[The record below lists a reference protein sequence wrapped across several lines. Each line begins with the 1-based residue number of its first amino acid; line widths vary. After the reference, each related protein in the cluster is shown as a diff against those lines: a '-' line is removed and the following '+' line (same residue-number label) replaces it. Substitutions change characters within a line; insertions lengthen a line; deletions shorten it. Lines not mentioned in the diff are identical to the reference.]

1 MTFYSCRSNPIR
13 SIFFILRASLLAILR
28 PSLLAIACGPLATNA
43 LAVDFEKDVAPIL
56 ETHCMACH
64 REAEAKHTGGEIRF
78 DTFETISTF
87 IVPRDPDASEL
98 IAQITGPEPEMP
110 KKGKPLTAA
119 QVETLRGWVAAGA
132 PWPSGRVLRDDPIRD
147 LDWWSLRP
155 IARHSPPD
163 HPSGF
168 VDPPRTEAPSRADTS
183 RNPVD
188 AFLNA
193 KMAEAGVVPVGPAD
207 PITLLRRLTYDLT
220 GLPPTEA
227 QIRAFSLEDYERF
240 VDQLLAAPEFGEK
253 WGQGWLDLARYA
265 ETHGYDK
272 DKLRGDAWPYR
283 DYVIRSLN
291 DDKPYDRF
299 VKEQIAGDVLYPDD
313 PDGIIALGFLAAG
326 PWDFIG
332 HVEVGE
338 GKVDGRIAKHLDRDE
353 MITAVFN
360 AFTSTTVQC
369 AQCHHHKFDPV
380 KMEDYYRL
388 HAVFA
393 AVDRAPRVYQ
403 GLSPEQQSAKRLV
416 VTKLDEARRE
426 RTKLEQDL
434 RSEVDRRMGTDAQ
447 RLKELAAMR
456 RTEPRPEYGW
466 HSEIGGDPKGEKWVQ
481 VDLGRSVALKLIR
494 LLPAFDNF
502 AGIGAGFGFP
512 TEFRVEIADD
522 ADFKGDSVRQV
533 FIQTDASPT
542 IVPGREVTIDAAG
555 MSARYVR
562 ITATKLAHRQ
572 NDYIFAL
579 AELEAIRDASKSDAS
594 KSDASKSDAST
605 SDASTS
611 DAENVA
617 RGAKVMSKESIEAN
631 PRWGRANLTDGIYH
645 TEFPDATLLAQYR
658 QLQERAAAIEKEV
671 RGPDQV
677 AKLDAFARSIKDLE
691 QKLAAF
697 PPGQTVYAAATRFDA
712 QGGLRPTGGKP
723 RPIALLQRGDIRAP
737 AQPMRPGMPPL
748 WPGAQAE
755 FSIAGWSTDTVA
767 TEGDAEGPPID
778 PESLARGALAEA
790 ITSRDNPLLWRSIAN
805 RVWQW
810 TFGTPLVGTP
820 NDFGRM
826 GMLPTHP
833 ELLDY
838 LAAQLRDSPTRSLK
852 PLIRLLVTSDAY
864 RRASSHHE
872 ANATID
878 AGNSLRWRGTRRRL
892 TAEEYRDT
900 VLMVAGRLR
909 LDARGGASF
918 RDFVI
923 EKPEH
928 SPHFEYHLHNPED
941 PEAMRRSI
949 YRFVVR
955 SQPQPF
961 LTALDCADPSQSVP
975 ARDESTTSLQA
986 LAQWNNRLVEAM
998 SRAVAER
1005 VSTTE
1010 DPIDVVC
1017 RAAVSRSPSPDERAV
1032 LETTLRESGPAS
1044 LARVVFNWSALVYLD

>member
-1 MTFYSCRSNPIR
+1 
-13 SIFFILRASLLAILR
+13 
-28 PSLLAIACGPLATNA
+28 
-43 LAVDFEKDVAPIL
+43 
-56 ETHCMACH
+56 
-64 REAEAKHTGGEIRF
+64 
-78 DTFETISTF
+78 
-87 IVPRDPDASEL
+87 
-98 IAQITGPEPEMP
+98 
-110 KKGKPLTAA
+110 
-119 QVETLRGWVAAGA
+119 
-132 PWPSGRVLRDDPIRD
+132 
-147 LDWWSLRP
+147 
-155 IARHSPPD
+155 
-163 HPSGF
+163 
-168 VDPPRTEAPSRADTS
+168 
-183 RNPVD
+183 
-188 AFLNA
+188 
-193 KMAEAGVVPVGPAD
+193 
-207 PITLLRRLTYDLT
+207 
-220 GLPPTEA
+220 
-227 QIRAFSLEDYERF
+227 
-240 VDQLLAAPEFGEK
+240 
-253 WGQGWLDLARYA
+253 
-265 ETHGYDK
+265 
-272 DKLRGDAWPYR
+272 
-283 DYVIRSLN
+283 
-291 DDKPYDRF
+291 
-299 VKEQIAGDVLYPDD
+299 
-313 PDGIIALGFLAAG
+313 
-326 PWDFIG
+326 
-332 HVEVGE
+332 
-338 GKVDGRIAKHLDRDE
+338 
-353 MITAVFN
+353 
-360 AFTSTTVQC
+360 
-369 AQCHHHKFDPV
+369 
-380 KMEDYYRL
+380 
-388 HAVFA
+388 
-393 AVDRAPRVYQ
+393 
-403 GLSPEQQSAKRLV
+403 
-416 VTKLDEARRE
+416 
-426 RTKLEQDL
+426 
-434 RSEVDRRMGTDAQ
+434 
-447 RLKELAAMR
+447 
-456 RTEPRPEYGW
+456 
-466 HSEIGGDPKGEKWVQ
+466 
-481 VDLGRSVALKLIR
+481 
-494 LLPAFDNF
+494 
-502 AGIGAGFGFP
+502 
-512 TEFRVEIADD
+512 
-522 ADFKGDSVRQV
+522 
-533 FIQTDASPT
+533 
-542 IVPGREVTIDAAG
+542 
-555 MSARYVR
+555 
-562 ITATKLAHRQ
+562 
-572 NDYIFAL
+572 
-579 AELEAIRDASKSDAS
+579 
-594 KSDASKSDAST
+594 
-605 SDASTS
+605 
-611 DAENVA
+611 
-617 RGAKVMSKESIEAN
+617 MSKESIEAN

-691 QKLAAF
+691 QQLAAF

-755 FSIAGWSTDTVA
+755 FSIAGWSTDTAA

>member
-1 MTFYSCRSNPIR
+1 MTVSSCRSNPSRLIV
-13 SIFFILRASLLAILR
+13 AILHA
-28 PSLLAIACGPLATNA
+28 SFLAIACGPLMNGPLATIA
-43 LAVDFEKDVAPIL
+43 LAVDFEQDVAPIL

-64 REAEAKHTGGEIRF
+64 REAEAKHTGGDIRF
-78 DTFETISTF
+78 DTLETISTF

-110 KKGKPLTAA
+110 KKGKPLSAA

-132 PWPSGRVLRDDPIRD
+132 PWPSGRVLRDDPVRD
-147 LDWWSLRP
+147 LDWWSLRA
-155 IARHSPPD
+155 IAEHSPPD
-163 HPSGF
+163 PPSGL
-168 VDPPRTEAPSRADTS
+168 VDPARTKDPSRTDTS

-227 QIRAFSLEDYERF
+227 QVKAFSLEHYERF

-253 WGQGWLDLARYA
+253 WGQAWLDLARYA

-313 PDGIIALGFLAAG
+313 PDGVIALGFLAAG

-416 VTKLDEARRE
+416 LTKLDEARRE
-426 RTKLEQDL
+426 RTKLEQAL
-434 RSEVDRRMGTDAQ
+434 RAEVDRQLGADVQ

-466 HSEIGGDPKGEKWVQ
+466 HSDISGDPKNEKWVQ
-481 VDLGRSVALKLIR
+481 IDLGRSVALKLIR

-512 TEFRVEIADD
+512 PEFRVEIADD
-522 ADFKGDSVRQV
+522 ADFKGDSVRQI
-533 FIQTDASPT
+533 FLQTDASPT
-542 IVPGREVTIDAAG
+542 IVPGREVTIDAQG

-562 ITATKLAHRQ
+562 VTATKLAHRQ

-579 AELEAIRDASKSDAS
+579 AELEAIRDASKSDA
-594 KSDASKSDAST
+594 T
-605 SDASTS
+605 SSE
-611 DAENVA
+611 AENVA
-617 RGAKVMSKESIEAN
+617 RGAMVTSKDSIEAN

-658 QLQERAAAIEKEV
+658 QLQERSAAIEKAV
-671 RGPDQV
+671 RTADQV
-677 AKLDAFARSIKDLE
+677 AKLDAFAQAIKDLE
-691 QKLAAF
+691 QQLAAF

-712 QGGLRPTGGKP
+712 QGNLRPTGGKP

-737 AQPMRPGMPPL
+737 AQAMRPGMPPL
-748 WPGAQAE
+748 WPGAPAE
-755 FSIAGWSTDTVA
+755 FSIAGWSTDTAA
-767 TEGDAEGPPID
+767 TEGHAESAPID
-778 PESLARGALAEA
+778 PEAMARGALAEA

-872 ANATID
+872 ANAKID

-1005 VSTTE
+1005 ISTAA
-1010 DPIDVVC
+1010 DPIDFVC
-1017 RAAVSRSPSPDERAV
+1017 RAAVSRPPSPDEREV